1 MHHPLGPAWAQAV
14 EQSGLGATMRE
25 SLLAYP
31 AANLIHILG
40 LVLLAGPIIALDLRL
55 LGLGRAVP
63 LPAASR
69 HLTPIAVTGLV
80 LMILTGPL
88 LFAADAGP
96 LAEHPL
102 MQLKM
107 ALAAFAI
114 VNAVAFRVFWRHRL
128 TNWDVAPPTL
138 GRVQAMT
145 SITAW
150 LMVAACGRLI
160 AYV

>member
-1 MHHPLGPAWAQAV
+1 MHYPLGPAWAQVIEHSA
-14 EQSGLGATMRE
+14 LGSAMRD

-31 AANLIHILG
+31 AVNLMHIFG
-40 LVLLAGPIIALDLRL
+40 LVLLVGPIIALDLRV
-55 LGLGRAVP
+55 LGLGQAVS

-69 HLTPIAVTGLV
+69 LLTPIAVTGLV

-102 MQLKM
+102 MQTKI
-107 ALAAFAI
+107 ALAAFAV
-114 VNAVAFRVFWRHRL
+114 VNAVAFRVLWRRRL
-128 TNWDVAPPTL
+128 ASWDTAPPLL

-150 LMVAACGRLI
+150 MMVAACGRLI

>member
-1 MHHPLGPAWAQAV
+1 
-14 EQSGLGATMRE
+14 
-25 SLLAYP
+25 
-31 AANLIHILG
+31 LIHILG
-40 LVLLAGPIIALDLRL
+40 LMLLAGPIIALDLRL

-107 ALAAFAI
+107 ALTAFAI

-128 TNWDVAPPTL
+128 ANWDVAPPTL
-138 GRVQAMT
+138 GRVQAMA
-145 SITAW
+145 SVTAW
-150 LMVAACGRLI
+150 LMIIACGRLI